1 MTTSTSEFG
10 CKPSIETSADSPEDR
25 TRPCSACVFVE
36 SSDVSALAI
45 SAVTSPTLTVTAP
58 CVTAVSDLTSTPP
71 TDARTSPF
79 GTAVVVVVV
88 ALLTDEP
95 LEELSD
101 DASFEPVSVVSVFPD
116 LDGEDDV
123 VVGSI
128 VTEDGEVVDVVVKA
142 AVVVV
147 EVGVVEVVVVVGG

>member
-1 MTTSTSEFG
+1 MTTPTSEFG
-10 CKPSIETSADSPEDR
+10 CRPSIETSADSPDDR

-58 CVTAVSDLTSTPP
+58 SVTVVSDLTSTPP

-79 GTAVVVVVV
+79 GTAVVVVVA

-101 DASFEPVSVVSVFPD
+101 DASFEPTSVVSVFPD
-116 LDGEDDV
+116 LGAEDDV
-123 VVGSI
+123 VVGSTVI
-128 VTEDGEVVDVVVKA
+128 GDGDVVLV
-142 AVVVV
+142 VVVV
-147 EVGVVEVVVVVGG
+147 ERGQ